1 MRAVA
6 SVSIAAPIAD
16 VDAPWAHPTATTRTP
31 SARSG
36 DALEKNANT
45 GALMQGGQAPKPLSA
60 REIQVVFAA

>member
-16 VDAPWAHPTATTRTP
+16 VDAPWAHPTATRTP
-31 SARSG
+31 SVRSG